1 MGIAKA
7 RVDHF
12 VEGLTAI
19 ATLLNERHSVP
30 DRPRRHLSFV
40 SRGSRSGWTWAVVGP
55 PTVYLVECCTLGA

>member
-30 DRPRRHLSFV
+30 DRP
-40 SRGSRSGWTWAVVGP
+40 GGT
-55 PTVYLVECCTLGA
+55 